1 MLWSFNNWYYLFLD
15 LCEVALFLIIRFIY
29 ELLNE
34 LVDII
39 LPLLFRAHF
48 FIWDIVVIVIRI
60 SSWSL

>member
-1 MLWSFNNWYYLFLD
+1 MLWSFNNWYYPSLD
-15 LCEVALFLIIRFIY
+15 ICEVALLLIEIP
-29 ELLNE
+29 LE